1 MEKVPIPVPFP
12 PPAAVDDVDSTL
24 GKDDVNTRL
33 HWFARNARAYHQSQ
47 SCSLISNNTSSR
59 TSLSTMAPP

>member
-33 HWFARNARAYHQSQ
+33 HWFARNARAYHQNQ
-47 SCSLISNNTSSR
+47 SS
-59 TSLSTMAPP
+59 